1 MSGRRLAIVFHDLFS
16 RTEMTNLTNVYA
28 CLRFSNVAS
37 TLPADGDKTLFKRS
51 HGQQVSAHGG
61 VPFACAP
68 R

>member
-1 MSGRRLAIVFHDLFS
+1 
-16 RTEMTNLTNVYA
+16 MTNLTNVYA
-28 CLRFSNVAS
+28 RLRFSNVAS